1 MGLGG
6 ALRLAEHL
14 AEHLLRGVPA
24 GRHPRAGHVEVEVER
39 VVVGV
44 GRPAA
49 QLLLPVVGC
58 GSALPTDGRSAC
70 EKYCGYWVRKK
81 NCIKYWHYLGT
92 ATTPYF
98 GTTPTF
104 GFWLVGSRGAKG
116 GWTSD

>member
-49 QLLLPVVGC
+49 ELLLPVVGC

-81 NCIKYWHYLGT
+81 KLHKILASPRDGDNAL
-92 ATTPYF
+92 
-98 GTTPTF
+98 
-104 GFWLVGSRGAKG
+104 FWNNANFRLLVGRLKG
-116 GWTSD
+116 GKGGLDI